1 MIGSPERRGRGGWM
15 LKGSREKKEGRK
27 GRREQSMLGN
37 DEEGRKE
44 GRCEKIM
51 GRQNVAHGRE
61 REERGTGKRTLGTE
75 EKVNIKKSM
84 KRR

>member
-1 MIGSPERRGRGGWM
+1 
-15 LKGSREKKEGRK
+15 
-27 GRREQSMLGN
+27 MLGN